1 MNDPQI
7 QKVRFQ
13 DLMASLR
20 PLPKPNQAP
29 SYNRQAANSSWPP
42 SQTPDPRKV
51 CVEGERNNHIA
62 RLAGKWLHIGN
73 TVDDVTTLALA
84 ANDNFDPPLD
94 QSEVIATCESIARTH
109 GRNNGTT
116 TSLGETDPQP
126 LFFVNDFNALRYLN
140 AAPPPRR
147 WLFKDII
154 PCGKVILL
162 VAPGGTG
169 KTMFAIQLGASV
181 ATGCP
186 FADVWETGETGGA
199 LLLLGEDD
207 DEELHRRTL
216 NAFNQLDPRGDTDAL
231 SKLGDNLIIKSM
243 VGEDNLLTVADPQSR
258 EVRQTALV
266 DRLVLTAQQIPNLKL
281 IVIDPASRFRGGD
294 ENASQDV
301 TRFVEAVERVA
312 QATGAT
318 VLIIHHANKG
328 SINAVEQNQSASRG
342 SSALTDGVRLQMNLA
357 TMDANGA
364 KKFGIPEEQRKSHLT
379 LSITKT
385 NYSAPQQDIIL
396 RRSEGGYLTNT
407 KLTPGKTPRTDALD
421 ASIIQLVQSEAVA
434 GRRHSKTGFAQ
445 IFGGI
450 DKKLKVGNNKVR
462 DRISELISSTILVEE
477 NGKLALPKL
486 RAPKVT
492 RDIHRKKADG
502 QIS

>member
-1 MNDPQI
+1 MENSCA
-7 QKVRFQ
+7 QKVRYH
-13 DLMASLR
+13 DLMASLP
-20 PLPKPNQAP
+20 PLPTPNQTP
-29 SYNRQAANSSWPP
+29 RNNRQAANSSWPP
-42 SQTPDPRKV
+42 TLAPDPRKV

-62 RLAGKWLHIGN
+62 RLAGKWLHVGN
-73 TVDDVTTLALA
+73 TVEDVITLALA
-84 ANDNFDPPLD
+84 ANDNFHPPLD
-94 QSEVIATCESIARTH
+94 DTEVITTCKSIARTH
-109 GRNNGTT
+109 GRNNPIEP
-116 TSLGETDPQP
+116 SLDDADPQP
-126 LFFVNDFNALRYLN
+126 LFVVKDFKASRYLN
-140 AAPPPRR
+140 TDPPLRR

-154 PCGKVILL
+154 PCGKVLLL

-181 ATGCP
+181 ATGLP
-186 FADVWETGETGGA
+186 FADVWEVGETGGA

-207 DEELHRRTL
+207 DEELHRRTA
-216 NAFNQLDPRGDTDAL
+216 NIVTQLDPRRDTDAIA
-231 SKLGDNLIIKSM
+231 KLGENLIIRSM

-266 DRLVLTAQQIPNLKL
+266 DRLIITAQQIPNLKL

-312 QATGAT
+312 QATGAA

-328 SINAVEQNQSASRG
+328 SMSSSEPNQSASRG

-357 TMDANGA
+357 TLDTNGA
-364 KKFGIPEEQRKSHLT
+364 KKFGILEEQRKSHLS

-396 RRSEGGYLTNT
+396 RRSEGGYLINAR
-407 KLTPGKTPRTDALD
+407 LTPGKTPRTDTLD

-434 GRRHSKTGFAQ
+434 GRRHSKTAFANK
-445 IFGGI
+445 FGGV
-450 DKKLKVGNNKVR
+450 DKELTVGNNKVR
-462 DRISELISSTILVEE
+462 DAITGLLSSTRLVTE
-477 NGKLALPKL
+477 NGKLALAKL
-486 RAPKVT
+486 SAPKVT
-492 RDIHRKKADG
+492 RDIRRKKADG